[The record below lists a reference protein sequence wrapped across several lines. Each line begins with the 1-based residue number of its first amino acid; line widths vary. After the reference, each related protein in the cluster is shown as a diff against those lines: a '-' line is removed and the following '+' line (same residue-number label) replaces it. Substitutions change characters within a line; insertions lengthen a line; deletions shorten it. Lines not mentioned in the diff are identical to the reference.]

1 MKKFWKKNIKNRG
14 PRSGPGR
21 EKSQRFHKRIP
32 ANGLV
37 RIQSPTKDYSAF
49 LVNISREGLM
59 SKARDLP
66 DPNEEITMSF
76 RLLPH
81 KRVYKMK
88 AVVIWTAPMTEPD
101 WFKRMGVR
109 FLDQGT
115 EERTQTKE
123 YISRFPAS

>member
-1 MKKFWKKNIKNRG
+1 MKKFWKKNIRSRE
-14 PRSGPGR
+14 PRSSSDR
-21 EKSQRFHKRIP
+21 EQSLRFFQRIP

-37 RIQSPTKDYSAF
+37 RIQSSTKDYSGF

-81 KRVYKMK
+81 KRVYHMK
-88 AVVIWTAPMTEPD
+88 GIVIWTAPRTEPD

-115 EERTQTKE
+115 EERKQMRE
-123 YISRFPAS
+123 YISRIPDS